1 MQLIEERIGD
11 ALLLKASG
19 RIDRTTADSF
29 KTALLPHLEQCKP
42 GGHVIVLDFSAIDY
56 ISSVGFQVLL
66 VAQRRAKTQYGVIAL
81 AALQPGVKAVFE
93 IANFSKVIRC
103 YDSVRDAL
111 AELSPSALASYT
123 PGA

>member
-1 MQLIEERIGD
+1 MQLIEQRVGD

-19 RIDRTTADSF
+19 RIDRNTADGF
-29 KTALLPHLEQCKP
+29 KAALQPYLEQCKP
-42 GGHVIVLDFSAIDY
+42 GGHVIVLDFSAIEY

-66 VAQRRAKTQYGVIAL
+66 VAQKRAKTQFGVIAL
-81 AALQPGVKAVFE
+81 AALQPGVKAIFE

-111 AELSPSALASYT
+111 AEMSPEALASYT
-123 PGA
+123 QGG

>member
-1 MQLIEERIGD
+1 MQLIDERIGD
-11 ALLLKASG
+11 VLVLKASG

-29 KTALLPHLEQCKP
+29 KTALQPHLEQCKP
-42 GGHVIVLDFSAIDY
+42 GGHVIVLDFSGIDY

-66 VAQRRAKTQYGVIAL
+66 VAQKRAKSQYGVIAL

-103 YDSVRDAL
+103 FDSVRSAL
-111 AELSPSALASYT
+111 AELSPAALASYT
-123 PGA
+123 QGV

>member
-1 MQLIEERIGD
+1 MQLIEQRVGD

-29 KTALLPHLEQCKP
+29 KTALQPYLEQCKP
-42 GGHVIVLDFSAIDY
+42 GGHVIVLDFSAIEY

-66 VAQRRAKTQYGVIAL
+66 VAQKRAKTQYGVIAL
-81 AALQPGVKAVFE
+81 AALQPGVKTVFE
-93 IANFSKVIRC
+93 IANFSKVIRS
-103 YDSVRDAL
+103 YDSVRNAL

-123 PGA
+123 PEA

>member
-1 MQLIEERIGD
+1 MQLIEQRLGD

-19 RIDRTTADSF
+19 RIDRTTADAF
-29 KTALLPHLEQCKP
+29 KTALQPYLEHCKP
-42 GGHVIVLDFSAIDY
+42 GGHVIVLDFSAIEY

-66 VAQRRAKTQYGVIAL
+66 VAQRRAKTQYGIIAL

-103 YDSVRDAL
+103 FESVRDAL
-111 AELSPSALASYT
+111 AELAPSALASYT
-123 PGA
+123 QGT

>member
-1 MQLIEERIGD
+1 MQLIEERIGE

-29 KTALLPHLEQCKP
+29 KTALQPHLEQCKP
-42 GGHVIVLDFSAIDY
+42 GGHVIVLDFSAIEY

-66 VAQRRAKTQYGVIAL
+66 VAQKRAKTQYGVIAL
-81 AALQPGVKAVFE
+81 AALQPGVKAIFE

-103 YDSVRDAL
+103 YDSVRGAL
-111 AELSPSALASYT
+111 AEMSPSALAAYT
-123 PGA
+123 QEG

>member
-1 MQLIEERIGD
+1 MQLIDERIGD
-11 ALLLKASG
+11 VLVLKASG

-29 KTALLPHLEQCKP
+29 KTALQPHLEQCKP
-42 GGHVIVLDFSAIDY
+42 GGHVIVLDFSGIDY

-66 VAQRRAKTQYGVIAL
+66 VAQKRAKSQYGVIAL

-103 YDSVRDAL
+103 FDSVRGAL
-111 AELSPSALASYT
+111 AELSPAALASY
-123 PGA
+123 PQGV

>member
-1 MQLIEERIGD
+1 MQLIEQRVGD

-19 RIDRTTADSF
+19 RIDRTTADGF
-29 KTALLPHLEQCKP
+29 KGALQPHLEQCKP
-42 GGHVIVLDFSAIDY
+42 GGNVIVLDFSGIDY

-66 VAQRRAKTQYGVIAL
+66 VAQKRAKAQYGVIAI
-81 AALQPGVKAVFE
+81 AALQPGVKAIFE

-111 AELSPSALASYT
+111 ADMSPAALASYT
-123 PGA
+123 HEG

>member
-1 MQLIEERIGD
+1 MQLIEERVGD

-29 KTALLPHLEQCKP
+29 KAALQPHLEQCKP
-42 GGHVIVLDFSAIDY
+42 GGHIIVLDFSAIDY

-66 VAQRRAKTQYGVIAL
+66 VSQKRAKAQYGVIAL
-81 AALQPGVKAVFE
+81 AALQPGVKAIFE

-103 YDSVRDAL
+103 YDSVRIAL
-111 AELSPSALASYT
+111 AELSPAALASYT
-123 PGA
+123 PDV

>member
-1 MQLIEERIGD
+1 MQLIEERVGD

>member
-1 MQLIEERIGD
+1 MQLIEQRVGD
-11 ALLLKASG
+11 AWLLKASG
-19 RIDRTTADSF
+19 RIDRTATDGF
-29 KTALLPHLEQCKP
+29 KAALQPHLEQCKP

-66 VAQRRAKTQYGVIAL
+66 VAQKRAKAQYGVIAI
-81 AALQPGVKAVFE
+81 AALQPGVKAIFE

-111 AELSPSALASYT
+111 AEMSPAALASYT
-123 PGA
+123 HEG

>member
-1 MQLIEERIGD
+1 MQLIEQRIGD

-19 RIDRTTADSF
+19 RIDRTTADGF
-29 KTALLPHLEQCKP
+29 KGALQPHLEQCKP
-42 GGHVIVLDFSAIDY
+42 GGNVIVLDFSGIDY

-66 VAQRRAKTQYGVIAL
+66 VAQKRAKAQYGVIAI
-81 AALQPGVKAVFE
+81 AALQPGVKAIFE

-111 AELSPSALASYT
+111 AEMSPAALASYT
-123 PGA
+123 HEG

>member
-29 KTALLPHLEQCKP
+29 KSALQPHLEQCKP

-66 VAQRRAKTQYGVIAL
+66 VAQKRAKTQSGVMAL
-81 AALQPGVKAVFE
+81 AALQPGVKTIFE

-103 YDSVRDAL
+103 YDSVRGAL

-123 PGA
+123 QGV

>member
-1 MQLIEERIGD
+1 MQLIEQRVGD

-19 RIDRTTADSF
+19 RIDRTTADGF
-29 KTALLPHLEQCKP
+29 KGALQPHLEQCKP
-42 GGHVIVLDFSAIDY
+42 GGNVIVLDFSGIDY

-66 VAQRRAKTQYGVIAL
+66 VAQKRAKAQYGVIAI
-81 AALQPGVKAVFE
+81 AALQPGVKAIFE

-111 AELSPSALASYT
+111 AEMSPAALASYT
-123 PGA
+123 HEG

>member
-1 MQLIEERIGD
+1 MQLIEERIGE

-19 RIDRTTADSF
+19 RIDRATADPF
-29 KTALLPHLEQCKP
+29 KTALQPHLEQCKP
-42 GGHVIVLDFSAIDY
+42 GGPVIVLDFSAIEY

-66 VAQRRAKTQYGVIAL
+66 VAQKRAKAQYGVIAI
-81 AALQPGVKAVFE
+81 AALQPGVKAIFE

-111 AELSPSALASYT
+111 AELSPSSLASYT
-123 PGA
+123 QNS

>member
-1 MQLIEERIGD
+1 MQLIEERIAD
-11 ALLLKASG
+11 ALVLKASG
-19 RIDRTTADSF
+19 RIDRTTADGF
-29 KTALLPHLEQCKP
+29 KTALQPHLEQCKP
-42 GGHVIVLDFSAIDY
+42 GGHVIVLDFSAIEY

-66 VAQRRAKTQYGVIAL
+66 VAQKRAKTQAGVIAL

-103 YDSVRDAL
+103 YDSVRGAL

-123 PGA
+123 QGV

>member
-1 MQLIEERIGD
+1 MQLIEERVGD

-29 KTALLPHLEQCKP
+29 KAALQPHLEQCKP
-42 GGHVIVLDFSAIDY
+42 GGHIIVLDFSAIDY

-66 VAQRRAKTQYGVIAL
+66 VSQKRAKSQYGVIAL
-81 AALQPGVKAVFE
+81 AALQPGVKAIFE

-103 YDSVRDAL
+103 YDSVRNAL
-111 AELSPSALASYT
+111 AELSPAALASYT
-123 PGA
+123 PEV

>member
-1 MQLIEERIGD
+1 MQLIEERVGD

-29 KTALLPHLEQCKP
+29 KAALQPHLEQCKL
-42 GGHVIVLDFSAIDY
+42 GGHIIVLDFSAIDY

-66 VAQRRAKTQYGVIAL
+66 VAQKRAKAQYGVIAL
-81 AALQPGVKAVFE
+81 AALQPGVKAIFE

-103 YDSVRDAL
+103 YDSVRIAL
-111 AELSPSALASYT
+111 AELSPAALASYT
-123 PGA
+123 PEV

>member
-1 MQLIEERIGD
+1 MQLIEERVGD

-29 KTALLPHLEQCKP
+29 KAALQPHLEQCKP
-42 GGHVIVLDFSAIDY
+42 GGHIIVLDFSAIDY

-66 VAQRRAKTQYGVIAL
+66 VAQKRAKAQYGVIAL
-81 AALQPGVKAVFE
+81 AALQPGVKAIFE

-103 YDSVRDAL
+103 YDSVRIAL
-111 AELSPSALASYT
+111 AELSPAALASYT
-123 PGA
+123 PEV

>member
-1 MQLIEERIGD
+1 MQLIEQRVGD

-29 KTALLPHLEQCKP
+29 KAALQPHLEQCKL
-42 GGHVIVLDFSAIDY
+42 GGHIIVLDFSAIDY

-66 VAQRRAKTQYGVIAL
+66 VAQKRAKAQYGVIAI
-81 AALQPGVKAVFE
+81 AALQPGVKAIFE

-111 AELSPSALASYT
+111 ADMSPAALASYT
-123 PGA
+123 HEG

>member
-1 MQLIEERIGD
+1 MQLIEERIAD

-29 KTALLPHLEQCKP
+29 KTALQPHLEQCKP
-42 GGHVIVLDFSAIDY
+42 GGHVIVLDFSAIEY

-66 VAQRRAKTQYGVIAL
+66 VAQKRAKTQYGVIAL
-81 AALQPGVKAVFE
+81 AALQPGVKTVFE

-103 YDSVRDAL
+103 YDSVRNAL
-111 AELSPSALASYT
+111 TELAPSALASYT
-123 PGA
+123 QGV

>member
-1 MQLIEERIGD
+1 MQLIEERVGD

-29 KTALLPHLEQCKP
+29 KAALQPHLEQCKL
-42 GGHVIVLDFSAIDY
+42 GGHIIVLDFSAIDY

-66 VAQRRAKTQYGVIAL
+66 VAQKRAKAQYGVIAL
-81 AALQPGVKAVFE
+81 AALQPGVKAIFE

>member
-11 ALLLKASG
+11 VLVLKASG

-29 KTALLPHLEQCKP
+29 KTALQPHLEQCKP
-42 GGHVIVLDFSAIDY
+42 GGHVIVLDFSGIDY

-66 VAQRRAKTQYGVIAL
+66 VAQKRAKSQYGVIAL
-81 AALQPGVKAVFE
+81 AALQPGVKTVFE

-103 YDSVRDAL
+103 FDSVRGAL
-111 AELSPSALASYT
+111 AELSPAALASYT
-123 PGA
+123 RGV